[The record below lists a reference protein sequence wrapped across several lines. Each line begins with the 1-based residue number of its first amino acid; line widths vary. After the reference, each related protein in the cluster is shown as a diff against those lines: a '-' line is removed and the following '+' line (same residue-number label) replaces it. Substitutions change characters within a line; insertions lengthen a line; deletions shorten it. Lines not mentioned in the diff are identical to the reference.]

1 MAGYHSQA
9 MEDVDW
15 VVVDLAVFGNRPDNM
30 TVGERVE
37 ATRRLMA
44 MGLSL
49 AEIADK
55 LKISSKTALRYT
67 KAIRGIEVRWS

>member
-1 MAGYHSQA
+1 MAGYSSRA

-15 VVVDLAVFGNRPDNM
+15 VVVDLAVFGSRPDSM

-44 MGLSL
+44 MGMSLS
-49 AEIADK
+49 EISDK
-55 LKISSKTALRYT
+55 LKVSSQTALRYT
-67 KAIRGIEVRWS
+67 KTIRGIEVNW